1 MILATVIFNLFC
13 SCIKW
18 PSLPLTKV
26 CFSIM
31 DLTGREYAPY
41 SLQLSAQGSSNWW
54 DHRNKTFFTL
64 TLKSIKKHR
73 HLIDI
78 QISIICFYN
87 KIIPCSIIIMLL
99 LYKYSIYLLYIVVI
113 LIIKRNFLMSGD
125 YGQNLLC
132 YDLNNIYT
140 CTHDKTC
147 YLFP

>member
-54 DHRNKTFFTL
+54 DHKNKTFFTL

-78 QISIICFYN
+78 QITIICFYN
-87 KIIPCSIIIMLL
+87 KIIPCTIIIMLL
-99 LYKYSIYLLYIVVI
+99 FYKYSIYLLYIYSSYTYYKKKFFNVGC
-113 LIIKRNFLMSGD
+113 LWAKSLMLWSES
-125 YGQNLLC
+125 YM
-132 YDLNNIYT
+132 YT
-140 CTHDKTC
+140 W
-147 YLFP
+147 